1 MHLGFLSFGRV
12 VRSLSLFSR
21 PIYWFRSI
29 AKWLLLNDL
38 ICILTQFQLKLAIE
52 TLHQYERRSGTFATA
67 RKSFVSPK
75 GIWIEQES
83 ASFESMV
90 LCAKAFYSLASSL
103 TSLSTQHIADA
114 IITGFTLVE
123 GDRRTACCYHL
134 SSLHL
139 LFFPLES
146 SSFKSSGSCTTCN
159 HVNSTSDDRNFSGFL
174 PLLLISCSST
184 RNLIVVQLFFL
195 LQRERGAQG
204 APSLIS
210 TLILVQAL
218 VQFASSVPSLPL
230 KRNRA

>member
-1 MHLGFLSFGRV
+1 
-12 VRSLSLFSR
+12 
-21 PIYWFRSI
+21 
-29 AKWLLLNDL
+29 
-38 ICILTQFQLKLAIE
+38 
-52 TLHQYERRSGTFATA
+52 LHQYERRSGTFATA

-75 GIWIEQES
+75 GIWIEQEES

-123 GDRRTACCYHL
+123 GDRRTACCHHL

-146 SSFKSSGSCTTCN
+146 SSFKSSGNTCVTTLILLQMIG
-159 HVNSTSDDRNFSGFL
+159 TFSGVL
-174 PLLLISCSST
+174 PLLLISCTT

-195 LQRERGAQG
+195 VIERERVSEGG
-204 APSLIS
+204 PGC
-210 TLILVQAL
+210 
-218 VQFASSVPSLPL
+218 SLPHKHFNTRIGFGL
-230 KRNRA
+230 VRIIGSFPPAEA

>member
-1 MHLGFLSFGRV
+1 MV
-12 VRSLSLFSR
+12 V
-21 PIYWFRSI
+21 
-29 AKWLLLNDL
+29 AKWPDL
-38 ICILTQFQLKLAIE
+38 YSNLVSAEISHRNFASIRAKKWNFCNCKKKLCFTQRNLDRAGE
-52 TLHQYERRSGTFATA
+52 
-67 RKSFVSPK
+67 
-75 GIWIEQES
+75 ES

-195 LQRERGAQG
+195 L
-204 APSLIS
+204 
-210 TLILVQAL
+210 
-218 VQFASSVPSLPL
+218 
-230 KRNRA
+230 